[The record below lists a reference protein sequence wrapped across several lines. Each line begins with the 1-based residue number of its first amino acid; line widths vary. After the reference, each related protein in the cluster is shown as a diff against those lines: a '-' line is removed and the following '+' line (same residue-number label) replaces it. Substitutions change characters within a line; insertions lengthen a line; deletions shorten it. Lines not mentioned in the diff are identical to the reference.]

1 MNHHEERTSV
11 RLPRALWYSPR
22 PGETAVN
29 GVWKRALMK
38 IIEIQ
43 NNQRASWRK
52 IPFLLVPFVF
62 LLAACAGDDEEPY
75 VELPVDVLYN
85 SAQTMLAEGDN
96 VSAAKQFDEVERQH
110 PYSKWAI
117 KAQLMS
123 AFAYYQANKYDD
135 SVIALDRFIQLHPS
149 NKDIPYAYYLK
160 ALCYYE
166 QISTTDRDQRMTE
179 DALKTLN
186 ELVTRFP
193 DSKYARDAKIK
204 IDLTYDSLAGKEM
217 EIGRYYQR
225 QGHYLAGINR
235 FKVVIDRYQTTT
247 HVPEALLR
255 LTESFLAIGLVDEAR
270 KSAAVLGHNFPGS
283 EWYVD
288 AYQLVEGRVLQPTE
302 DDPWYAFW

>member
-1 MNHHEERTSV
+1 MNCVKKPAS
-11 RLPRALWYSPR
+11 
-22 PGETAVN
+22 
-29 GVWKRALMK
+29 MK
-38 IIEIQ
+38 ITS
-43 NNQRASWRK
+43 NKNMKHNPWRFSAL
-52 IPFLLVPFVF
+52 IAVPLL
-62 LLAACAGDDEEPY
+62 LLSACAADEEDPY
-75 VELPVDVLYN
+75 SELPVDILYN
-85 SAQTMLAEGDN
+85 TAQSLLAAGEN
-96 VSAAKQFDEVERQH
+96 VKAAKQFDEVERQH

-123 AFAYYQANKYDD
+123 AFAYYEANKYDD
-135 SVIALDRFIQLHPS
+135 AVIALDRYIQLHPS

-193 DSKYARDAKIK
+193 DSKYARDGRVKM
-204 IDLTYDSLAGKEM
+204 DLTFDSLAGKEM
-217 EIGRYYQR
+217 AIGRYYQH

-235 FKVVIDRYQTTT
+235 FKAVIDRFQTTT

-255 LTESFLAIGLVDEAR
+255 LTESYLAIGLVDEAR

-283 EWYVD
+283 EWYED
-288 AYQLVEGRVLQPTE
+288 AYRLVEGKTLEPVE
-302 DDPWYAFW
+302 GDSWYQFW

>member
-1 MNHHEERTSV
+1 MDYVKN
-11 RLPRALWYSPR
+11 P
-22 PGETAVN
+22 
-29 GVWKRALMK
+29 ALMK
-38 IIEIQ
+38 ITRIKNMKRDPWWFSALIVV
-43 NNQRASWRK
+43 
-52 IPFLLVPFVF
+52 PLL
-62 LLAACAGDDEEPY
+62 LSACAADEEAPY
-75 VELPVDVLYN
+75 SELPVDILYN
-85 SAQTMLAEGDN
+85 TAQSLLAAGEYN
-96 VSAAKQFDEVERQH
+96 AAAKEFDEVERQH

-123 AFAYYQANKYDD
+123 AFAYYEANKYDD
-135 SVIALDRFIQLHPS
+135 AVIALDRYIQLHPS

-193 DSKYARDAKIK
+193 ESKYARDARVKM
-204 IDLTYDSLAGKEM
+204 DLTFDSLAGKEM
-217 EIGRYYQR
+217 AIGRYYQH

-235 FKVVIDRYQTTT
+235 FKVVIDRFQTTT

-255 LTESFLAIGLVDEAR
+255 LTEAYLVIGLVDEAR

-283 EWYVD
+283 EWYED
-288 AYQLVEGRVLQPTE
+288 AYALVEGKTPESVE
-302 DDPWYAFW
+302 GDSWYQFW